1 MSIVNDEARDDNLSE
16 HEGLEAPS
24 KTPSKNSALNV
35 KAAEMPSEQK
45 EMVFALVE
53 GEALTEVPKD
63 LYIPPDALE
72 IFLETFEGPL
82 DLLLYL
88 IKRENLDILEINVAD
103 ITDQYMAYVE
113 LMESSQF
120 ELAAEYLVMAAM
132 LAEIKS
138 KILLPRDEEEV
149 EEVDPRMELIR
160 RLQEYERYKQAAEN
174 IDTLPRL
181 DRDLHFAKA
190 ALPVIEKVQ
199 PDPVV
204 DLNEVL
210 LALSNVLRRADRFG
224 HHHIQLETLST
235 REKMSDIL
243 SNLSSNDF
251 TPLTS
256 LLNKQEGR
264 LGVVVTFLA
273 IMELMKDALIEI
285 VQTDSLARSTL
296 NLEAKKVGDFD
307 NKVKMIIEGLLL
319 AASRPLNLSEIAQV
333 FDADERPDK
342 KELKKIIEVIEAD
355 CSDRGFELQEVAS
368 GYRFQVKQELSSWV
382 GKLWDERPPR
392 YTRALLEILA
402 LIAYKQPITRG
413 DIEEIRGV
421 SVSPNIIRTLIDREW
436 VRVVGHR
443 DVPGRPAMFATTK
456 TFLDYFNLKSLQ
468 DLPPLSEIKE
478 LDNSDSELSLDEE
491 LSQSRILDMPDVDD
505 SEGDFLTLSEDEL
518 LAEEEAINLSKKPL
532 DEILGVEEPDEP
544 PSTDKFEVDFEKEAL
559 SNVVE
564 LPVSEKID
572 EPELNKMLI
581 PLIVITTQ
589 THK

>member
-1 MSIVNDEARDDNLSE
+1 M
-16 HEGLEAPS
+16 
-24 KTPSKNSALNV
+24 
-35 KAAEMPSEQK
+35 
-45 EMVFALVE
+45 
-53 GEALTEVPKD
+53 
-63 LYIPPDALE
+63 
-72 IFLETFEGPL
+72 
-82 DLLLYL
+82 
-88 IKRENLDILEINVAD
+88 
-103 ITDQYMAYVE
+103 
-113 LMESSQF
+113 
-120 ELAAEYLVMAAM
+120 
-132 LAEIKS
+132 
-138 KILLPRDEEEV
+138 
-149 EEVDPRMELIR
+149 
-160 RLQEYERYKQAAEN
+160 
-174 IDTLPRL
+174 
-181 DRDLHFAKA
+181 
-190 ALPVIEKVQ
+190 
-199 PDPVV
+199 
-204 DLNEVL
+204 
-210 LALSNVLRRADRFG
+210 
-224 HHHIQLETLST
+224 
-235 REKMSDIL
+235 
-243 SNLSSNDF
+243 
-251 TPLTS
+251 
-256 LLNKQEGR
+256 
-264 LGVVVTFLA
+264 
-273 IMELMKDALIEI
+273 
-285 VQTDSLARSTL
+285 
-296 NLEAKKVGDFD
+296 GDFD

-333 FDADERPDK
+333 FDEDERPDK

-532 DEILGVEEPDEP
+532 DEILGVEDLDEP
-544 PSTDKFEVDFEKEAL
+544 PSTDKFEVEVEKDAQ
-559 SNVVE
+559 SNVVD

-572 EPELNKMLI
+572 EPELKQDVDSIDNDYNSDA
-581 PLIVITTQ
+581 
-589 THK
+589 